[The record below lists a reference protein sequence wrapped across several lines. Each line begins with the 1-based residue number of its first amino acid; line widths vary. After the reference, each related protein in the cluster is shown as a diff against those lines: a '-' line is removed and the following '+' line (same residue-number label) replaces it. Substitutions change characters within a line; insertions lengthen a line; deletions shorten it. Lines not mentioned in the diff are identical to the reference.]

1 MRLQVN
7 AIARVM
13 FIGYLN
19 DQNKL
24 WFMPFVDFQI
34 FNVSVSVNLEDLKKN
49 LFLGI
54 MMGGLNAMAPSRSK
68 DIQKII
74 NRALIGGILSCML
87 RASIAGILYKPT
99 NEFYYGTHN
108 ESFGCIIDGNKTEDY
123 NPFGCDLRCIE
134 KYKNQAQR

>member
-1 MRLQVN
+1 M
-7 AIARVM
+7 IAMVM

-34 FNVSVSVNLEDLKKN
+34 FNVLVSVNFEDLKKN
-49 LFLGI
+49 LFFLGI

-108 ESFGCIIDGNKTEDY
+108 ESFGCLIDGNKTKDY

-134 KYKNQAQR
+134 KYKNQPQG